1 MTSSSSTSLFCTKY
15 SDSKHFPHVKRLKVV
30 SASNNIFIPSSIS
43 CCVVVCDEKDG
54 VDEFTK
60 EGQEICE
67 SIKSVEERAHVGV
80 AKIFKDYDMRC
91 IRFITCLH
99 NKLRKLP

>member
-1 MTSSSSTSLFCTKY
+1 MTSSSSMSLFCTKY
-15 SDSKHFPHVKRLKVV
+15 SDSKHFPHVKEIEGSLCFKQY
-30 SASNNIFIPSSIS
+30 IFIPSSIS

-67 SIKSVEERAHVGV
+67 SIKSVEERAHVE
-80 AKIFKDYDMRC
+80 
-91 IRFITCLH
+91 
-99 NKLRKLP
+99 LPR